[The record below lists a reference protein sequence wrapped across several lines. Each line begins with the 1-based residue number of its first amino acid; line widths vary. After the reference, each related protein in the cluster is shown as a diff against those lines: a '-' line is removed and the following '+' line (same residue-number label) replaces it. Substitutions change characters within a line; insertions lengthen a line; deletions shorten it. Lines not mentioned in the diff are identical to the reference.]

1 MRQVATGRGD
11 RTLGRRERRHY
22 CSGSSTRDMSFDSM
36 ASKLVF
42 SPSEDEI
49 LLQEIQTNLILFDL
63 SDANYKNIVMKD
75 SIWKEI
81 SLKIGKSGK

>member
-1 MRQVATGRGD
+1 
-11 RTLGRRERRHY
+11 
-22 CSGSSTRDMSFDSM
+22 M

-49 LLQEIQTNLILFDL
+49 LIQEVHANSILYDL
-63 SDANYKNIVMKD
+63 AYTNYKNIIMKD

-81 SLKIGKSGK
+81 SLKIGKSSK

>member
-1 MRQVATGRGD
+1 
-11 RTLGRRERRHY
+11 
-22 CSGSSTRDMSFDSM
+22 M

-42 SPSEDEI
+42 SPSDDEI
-49 LLQEIQTNLILFDL
+49 LLQEVQTNPILYDL
-63 SDANYKNIVMKD
+63 ADANYKNIIMKD